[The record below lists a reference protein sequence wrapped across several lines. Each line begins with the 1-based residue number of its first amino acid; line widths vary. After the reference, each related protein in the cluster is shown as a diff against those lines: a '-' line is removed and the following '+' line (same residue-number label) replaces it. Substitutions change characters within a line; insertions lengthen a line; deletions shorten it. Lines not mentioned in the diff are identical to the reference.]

1 LIKYDIRSAPNII
14 GFIPNNPVYLNQT
27 LYPLLSQE
35 ASSNYG
41 GSRSNPT
48 LSPLTGGTPG
58 VDIHITLALERF
70 YLAVERNFG
79 S

>member
-1 LIKYDIRSAPNII
+1 MAALE
-14 GFIPNNPVYLNQT
+14 V
-27 LYPLLSQE
+27 
-35 ASSNYG
+35 
-41 GSRSNPT
+41 NPT
-48 LSPLTGGTPG
+48 LSPLIGGTPG